1 MKSSNGYKMWFVLI
15 EFIIAALFTQPVN
28 GSDPEVVK
36 PIANAG
42 LPRYA
47 AQNSV
52 VLDGMGSYDPDDSGT
67 LSYAWRQ
74 ISGPAA
80 VITDEN
86 TAAPTV
92 SGFIQTDKIQECEFE
107 LVVSDGETTSLP
119 DTVKVI
125 IVPDFGKNLVRLRNP
140 PFNPNK
146 PTFIFFC
153 GGDCIVGST
162 GLAGTMNDPR
172 WNSRANVIDFSWG
185 YEPDPNY
192 TPGDVDAP
200 RTYYRCGDM
209 IIVYLSSVAPD
220 YRQPIQTSG
229 WSTGGQP
236 ALDVGIHLNLT
247 YADNRYAINRVT
259 LIDARA
265 CRDHSDS
272 IRQFLDSSV
281 DGEQCWIDNHRGGT
295 DGPYRS
301 WPSFYPNVMRI
312 GSSLSH
318 VDVAYWYADSLTG
331 NDMNKFN
338 HGVIGGAYWSVIGLG
353 KNLQLASTPDVVT
366 YSFKWYGSKSSGYMD
381 FYDEF
386 NHPGRLP
393 EPITL
398 VGPENGSF
406 IDANGAV
413 FSCEESENAIGYQLL
428 FGPDPYRVMDYYIVS
443 DTPRPPSEVIIS
455 SPFEQTWWTVK
466 AYDQYD
472 STIYADP
479 IQVNFEKLD
488 PPLIENITTGKR
500 YGSFRHA
507 IIDARNGH
515 VIVVSPGVY
524 REKINFRGK
533 NLTLRSTSPNNPDI
547 VASTIINIEGL
558 YQGPVVT
565 LAGSKDGICLLAGL
579 TIMGGKIGISCGDAS
594 PTIRNCSI
602 ESTPVS
608 IEFIHG
614 FEPTIINCTIQGYIE
629 EYDPNPDNLA
639 LWEMDEIDGNIAYDS
654 FGVNDGI
661 CENEPVWQPGS
672 GMVAGAL
679 LFDGID
685 DYVSTDF
692 VLNPS
697 LGAFTV
703 FAWVKGGAPGQVVIS
718 QTNDAGIGNT
728 WLGLDAQS
736 GALMTELVSPSSG
749 WVAIKPLVSE
759 SSISDGQ
766 WHHICFVWDGSYRIL
781 YADGIEVA
789 KDNTAQNPL
798 KPATGGL
805 CIGASKTLGIGTF
818 FSGLIDDIRIYNKAL
833 SPEEIAAL
841 AQ

>member
-1 MKSSNGYKMWFVLI
+1 MKSSNGYRMWFVLV
-15 EFIIAALFTQPVN
+15 EFIITVLLTQPVN

-47 AQNSV
+47 AQDSV

-92 SGFIQTDKIQECEFE
+92 SGFVQTDKIQECEFE

-146 PTFIFFC
+146 STFIFFG
-153 GGDCIVGST
+153 GGDCIVGSA

-220 YRQPIQTSG
+220 YQQPIQTSG

-295 DGPYRS
+295 DGPYHS

-318 VDVAYWYADSLTG
+318 VDVAYWYANSLTG
-331 NDMNKFN
+331 SDMNQFN
-338 HGVIGGAYWSVIGLG
+338 HGVIGGAYWSVIGPG
-353 KNLQLASTPDVVT
+353 KNLQLASTPGVAI

-398 VGPENGSF
+398 VGPENDSVV
-406 IDANGAV
+406 DTNGAV
-413 FSCEESENAIGYQLL
+413 FSCQESENAIGYQLL

-443 DTPRPPSEVIIS
+443 DTPRPPSGVIIS
-455 SPFEQTWWTVK
+455 SPFEQNWWTVK
-466 AYDQYD
+466 AYDQYG

-507 IIDARNGH
+507 IIDARFGH
-515 VIVVSPGVY
+515 MIVVNPGVY
-524 REKINFRGK
+524 QEKINFRGK
-533 NLTLRSTSPNNPDI
+533 NLTLRSTDPNNPDV

-579 TIMGGKIGISCGDAS
+579 TIMGGKVGISCGDAS
-594 PTIRNCSI
+594 PTISNCTI
-602 ESTPVS
+602 ESIGPNA
-608 IEFIHG
+608 IEFLYG
-614 FEPTIINCTIQGYIE
+614 YEPTIMGCTILGSVTE
-629 EYDPNPDNLA
+629 VYDPNHLA
-639 LWEMDEIDGNIAYDS
+639 LWKMDETDGSIAYDS
-654 FGVNDGI
+654 IGANDGI
-661 CENEPVWQPGS
+661 CNGNPVWQS
-672 GMVAGAL
+672 DAGMVAGAL
-679 LFDGID
+679 QFDGID
-685 DYVSTDF
+685 DYISTDF
-692 VLNPS
+692 VLNPADCS
-697 LGAFTV
+697 FSV
-703 FAWVKGGAPGQVVIS
+703 FAWVKGGAPGQAIIS
-718 QTNDAGIGNT
+718 QSDGTGTGSM
-728 WLGLDAQS
+728 WLGLDSQS
-736 GALMTELVSPSSG
+736 GALMTELVPPSSG
-749 WVAIKPLVSE
+749 WVAKKPLESE
-759 SSISDGQ
+759 SIISDDQ
-766 WHHICFVWDGSYRIL
+766 WHHIGFVWDCSNRIL
-781 YADGIEVA
+781 YVDGIEVA
-789 KDNTAQNPL
+789 KDAEAQNPL

-805 CIGASKTLGIGTF
+805 CIGASKTLGAGTF
-818 FSGLIDDIRIYNKAL
+818 FSGLIDDVRIYDVAL
-833 SPEEIAAL
+833 NAEKIAAL
-841 AQ
+841 AK